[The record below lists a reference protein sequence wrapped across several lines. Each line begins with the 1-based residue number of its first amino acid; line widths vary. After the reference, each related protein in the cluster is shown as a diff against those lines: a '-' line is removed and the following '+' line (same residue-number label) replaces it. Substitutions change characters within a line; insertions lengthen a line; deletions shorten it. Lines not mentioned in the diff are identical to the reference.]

1 MPFDTTP
8 IIDDL
13 KMLPT
18 VRHAELVVS
27 AGSRMAEAA
36 TIRPIP
42 AWHSSLLSEQIGNT
56 LRVLVRAR
64 ALIADERRWCRRAF
78 ARGWGGIPVPLQ
90 SAAARRFCAVGA
102 VLRAGREFGVP
113 INHAHRALEWQTV
126 RPVQD
131 WNDDPVRTHSDVLA
145 AFDAAI
151 VSLESASYN

>member
-1 MPFDTTP
+1 MPFDSTP
-8 IIDDL
+8 VIGDL
-13 KMLPT
+13 KQSPT
-18 VRHAELVVS
+18 AENATPHLS
-27 AGSRMAEAA
+27 TAEAV

-42 AWHSSLLSEQIGNT
+42 AWHSSMHSEQIGNT

-64 ALIADERRWCRRAF
+64 ELVADEQRWCRRTF

-151 VSLESASYN
+151 VTLEGAS

>member
-27 AGSRMAEAA
+27 TGSRMAEAA

-42 AWHSSLLSEQIGNT
+42 AWHSSLLSEQIDNT

-64 ALIADERRWCRRAF
+64 ELIADERRWCRRAF
-78 ARGWGGIPVPLQ
+78 ARGWGGIPVPVQ
-90 SAAARRFCAVGA
+90 SLAARSFCAVGA
-102 VLRAGREFGVP
+102 IRRAGRELGLSVNDARSALDMADGLP
-113 INHAHRALEWQTV
+113 RPGLERRPGAYAQGRAGRLRRRHRY
-126 RPVQD
+126 
-131 WNDDPVRTHSDVLA
+131 S
-145 AFDAAI
+145 
-151 VSLESASYN
+151 

>member
-1 MPFDTTP
+1 MPFDSTP
-8 IIDDL
+8 VIGDL
-13 KMLPT
+13 NQLPT
-18 VRHAELVVS
+18 VRHAELDVS
-27 AGSRMAEAA
+27 TGPPMAEAI

-42 AWHSSLLSEQIGNT
+42 AWHSSMHSEQIGNT

-64 ALIADERRWCRRAF
+64 ELIADERRWCRRTF

-102 VLRAGREFGVP
+102 VLRAGRELGVP

-131 WNDDPVRTHSDVLA
+131 WNDDPARTHRDVLA
-145 AFDAAI
+145 TFDAAI
-151 VSLESASYN
+151 VTLESAT

>member
-1 MPFDTTP
+1 MPFDSTP
-8 IIDDL
+8 VIGDL
-13 KMLPT
+13 KQLST
-18 VRHAELVVS
+18 AENAALHLS
-27 AGSRMAEAA
+27 NGRQTAEAV

-42 AWHSSLLSEQIGNT
+42 AWHSSMHSEQIGNT

-64 ALIADERRWCRRAF
+64 ELIADERRWCRRTF

-102 VLRAGREFGVP
+102 VLRAGRELGVP

-131 WNDDPVRTHSDVLA
+131 WNDDPGRAHRDVLA
-145 AFDAAI
+145 TFDAAI
-151 VSLESASYN
+151 AVLDRRAV

>member
-27 AGSRMAEAA
+27 TGSRMAEAA

-42 AWHSSLLSEQIGNT
+42 AWHSSLLSEQIDNT

-64 ALIADERRWCRRAF
+64 ELIADERRWCRRAF
-78 ARGWGGIPVPLQ
+78 ARGWGGIPVPVQ
-90 SAAARRFCAVGA
+90 SLAARSFCAVGA
-102 VLRAGREFGVP
+102 IRRAGRELGLSV
-113 INHAHRALEWQTV
+113 NDARSALEWQTV
-126 RPVQD
+126 CPAQD
-131 WNDDPVRTHSDVLA
+131 WNDAPARTHRDVLA

-151 VSLESASYN
+151 VTLESAS